1 MFMKRCCNQRRCFII
16 FFLLILLSYKNEGK
30 ENFID
35 LVVIL
40 LIYDA
45 NIFSFLLVLQENQE
59 KKLFDII
66 LH

>member
-16 FFLLILLSYKNEGK
+16 FLLILLSYKNEGK